1 MAAGAMVSTDGVS
14 GRARR
19 AGAEAGTSLGQAH
32 RGLSPD
38 RGSETWGHSGRVR
51 VSWALGSWE
60 LRPCPSRSALRAALV
75 PVPTAHLLPRRQLGW
90 PCSRRSGEPGGAGT
104 RDSEA
109 ALPQPSLPGR
119 GAHLAPTCF
128 SSAGPRVRDLRPQ
141 VGVTA
146 QTGALRSTW
155 ALQCVS
161 GGPAVFVLR
170 LMLKGAWGAERGH
183 LPHPG
188 HLRADG

>member
-1 MAAGAMVSTDGVS
+1 MVSTDGVS

-60 LRPCPSRSALRAALV
+60 LRPCTSHSALRAALV

-90 PCSRRSGEPGGAGT
+90 PCSRRSGEPGGAGM
-104 RDSEA
+104 RDSEGPA
-109 ALPQPSLPGR
+109 PALAPRQGGPSCAHMLLECRPTCSRPPSSGR
-119 GAHLAPTCF
+119 GHGPDWCSPKHMGSAMCLWWAGRVC
-128 SSAGPRVRDLRPQ
+128 SSSDVERSLGCRAGP
-141 VGVTA
+141 
-146 QTGALRSTW
+146 
-155 ALQCVS
+155 
-161 GGPAVFVLR
+161 PASPR
-170 LMLKGAWGAERGH
+170 TPEG
-183 LPHPG
+183 
-188 HLRADG
+188 